1 MIIRRFTRFASVLAI
16 VALVLS
22 FYACDQVEQLLVPP
36 APEIKEVVIGVDLP
50 LTGQYAEPYGL
61 PMQRG
66 FELARQEL
74 NEYSD
79 LTGLQFTFITED
91 DQSTVEGAVEAF
103 NKLIHQDGMSIITGL
118 ALSTQ
123 GAAVFPIAQENSVV
137 CFSSLSSAAGLSA
150 IGDFIFR
157 APLTLDVLNP
167 IGVRLTHEK
176 LGYTRVA
183 LIYDEAD
190 VYSTSSKEEF
200 EKTLGVIGIEIVAI
214 EPFQT
219 GATDFSAQLT
229 TIMAANPDVIF
240 VSALAPAMASIMTQ
254 GRMLGIPDAVRFIV
268 PELTADEV
276 EAAGDAAEGA
286 ISFSSWFHKA
296 DTPDNQAFVEG
307 YRTTYGI
314 EPEPWAAQ
322 SYATFYILAEAII
335 SVQSTEAT
343 AVRDA
348 LATTKNLDTILG
360 DFSFNADGDAVY
372 DPIVLVVENG
382 EVKVFK

>member
-22 FYACDQVEQLLVPP
+22 FYACDQVEQLLFPP
-36 APEIKEVVIGVDLP
+36 SPTIEEVVIGVDLP

-66 FELARQEL
+66 FELARQEM

-79 LTGLQFTFITED
+79 FTGLQFTFITED
-91 DQSTVEGAVEAF
+91 DQSTVEGAVKAF
-103 NKLIHQDGMSIITGL
+103 NKLIHEHKVSTITGL

-123 GAAVFPIAQENSVV
+123 GAAVFPIAQENGVV

-167 IGVRLTHEK
+167 NGVKLTQEK
-176 LGYTRVA
+176 LGYTQAA

-200 EKTLGVIGIEIVAI
+200 EKALSTNGIEIVAI
-214 EPFQT
+214 ESFQT
-219 GATDFSAQLT
+219 GETDFSAQLT
-229 TIMAANPDVIF
+229 AIMAATPDVIF
-240 VSALAPAMASIMTQ
+240 VSVLAPAMAPIMTQ
-254 GRMLGIPDAVRFIV
+254 GRMLGIPDTVRFIV

-286 ISFSSWFHKA
+286 ISFTSWFHMA
-296 DTPDNQAFVEG
+296 DTPDNQLFVES
-307 YRTTYGI
+307 YRATYGI

-322 SYATFYILAEAII
+322 SYATLYILTEAILEAR
-335 SVQSTEAT
+335 STEAT

-348 LATTKNLDTILG
+348 LAATENLDTILG
-360 DFSFNADGDAVY
+360 NFSFNADGDAVY
-372 DPIVLVVENG
+372 DPIVLVVKNG
-382 EVKVFK
+382 EVEVFE